1 MKLLHKVGLI
11 SLMAVG
17 SVAMWLGAPVL
28 WLWIAGQTS
37 KVSGTGMGSI
47 LMVIIGIPIT
57 VYAIGKVLARVD
69 EHYTV
74 AFGPTD
80 TVTTRT
86 VAKWMQSMRNS
97 PAEDEP
103 PTMLVT
109 VMLVSVSIA
118 ILLVGAWFVLYSKGT
133 AGPR

>member
-1 MKLLHKVGLI
+1 MKLAHKVGLI
-11 SLMAVG
+11 SVMGVG
-17 SVAMWLGAPVL
+17 SVLMWLGAPVL
-28 WLWIAGQTS
+28 WLWLAGQTS

-47 LMVIIGIPIT
+47 LMVLIGIPVT

-69 EHYTV
+69 ERYTV

-80 TVTTRT
+80 TSATRT

-97 PAEDEP
+97 PSEDEP

-109 VMLVSVSIA
+109 VMLVSVTCA
-118 ILLVGAWFVLYSKGT
+118 IVVVGLWFIFFSKGT
-133 AGPR
+133 AGPH

>member
-1 MKLLHKVGLI
+1 
-11 SLMAVG
+11 
-17 SVAMWLGAPVL
+17 MWLGAPVL

-47 LMVIIGIPIT
+47 LLVIIGIPVTI
-57 VYAIGKVLARVD
+57 YAIGKVLARVD
-69 EHYTV
+69 ERYTA

-103 PTMLVT
+103 PTMLIT
-109 VMLVSVSIA
+109 IMLASVSAAGLLIA
-118 ILLVGAWFVLYSKGT
+118 LWFIFDSKGS